1 MANFEKISTSNLS
14 FSVKLESVSSF
25 PGLVS
30 RTTNGLGE
38 SVTFS
43 ETSGFFTG
51 AGETFKFSV
60 FVDWLGDPV
69 HVGVSSDDLVVW
81 IDHDDFVVLVGGIF
95 SGPVTVDNSK
105 VSDGFTRS
113 FFSDGLNSSLKFK
126 LVNSLVD
133 WFTVGGT
140 LWRESLSATSSN
152 SDSVDYVTLLG
163 FVAHKSG
170 FFWPGWSSGSVDS
183 WKLSKVPR
191 SESEDVFHD
200 ITLLLSP
207 KFILVLVGTH
217 VFMCSRKI

>member
-1 MANFEKISTSNLS
+1 MENFEKILTSNLS
-14 FSVKLESVSSF
+14 FSVKLEGVSSL

-30 RTTNGLGE
+30 GTTNGLGE

-43 ETSGFFTG
+43 ETSRFFTG
-51 AGETFKFSV
+51 AGKTFKFSV

-69 HVGVSSDDLVVW
+69 HVGISSDDLVVRV
-81 IDHDDFVVLVGGIF
+81 DHDNLVVLVGGIF
-95 SGPVTVDNSK
+95 SSPVTVDNSETAN
-105 VSDGFTRS
+105 SFTGS
-113 FFSDGLNSSLKFK
+113 FFSDRLNSSLKFK
-126 LVNSLVD
+126 LVNSLVNG
-133 WFTVGGT
+133 FTVGCT

-163 FVAHKSG
+163 FVSHKSG